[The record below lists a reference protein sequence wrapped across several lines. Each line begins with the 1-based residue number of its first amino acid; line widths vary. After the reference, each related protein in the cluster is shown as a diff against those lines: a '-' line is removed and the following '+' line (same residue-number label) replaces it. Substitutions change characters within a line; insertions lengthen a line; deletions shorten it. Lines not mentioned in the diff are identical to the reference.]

1 MLAMRNKR
9 LTSIFKGAQ
18 PMDPISSNAVK
29 PGSFLQPVKTPE
41 AAPNKDAQA
50 VAKVASVP
58 LPKSDV
64 KASSQDLKEA
74 AETAMKDI
82 QHFISSQ
89 ASSVRISKDHTSGHM
104 VVQLVDPG
112 TGEVIRTLP
121 SEELLRLARSFEML
135 GNKMVHQVA

>member
-1 MLAMRNKR
+1 MEQI
-9 LTSIFKGAQ
+9 TSNSFK
-18 PMDPISSNAVK
+18 PR
-29 PGSFLQPVKTPE
+29 SFLPNLKTTE
-41 AAPNKDAQA
+41 STPNKDAEA

-64 KASSQDLKEA
+64 KATSQDLKEA
-74 AETAMKDI
+74 SETAMRDI

-89 ASSVRISKDHTSGHM
+89 ASSVRITKDDTSGHM
-104 VVQLVDPG
+104 VVKLVDPD

>member
-1 MLAMRNKR
+1 MEQV
-9 LTSIFKGAQ
+9 T
-18 PMDPISSNAVK
+18 SNAVK
-29 PGSFLQPVKTPE
+29 LGSFLPNLKTTE
-41 AAPNKDAQA
+41 SAPNKDAEA

-74 AETAMKDI
+74 AENAMKDI

-89 ASSVRISKDHTSGHM
+89 ASSVRITKDETSGHM
-104 VVQLVDPG
+104 VVKLVDPN

-135 GNKMVHQVA
+135 GNKMVHQTA

>member
-1 MLAMRNKR
+1 
-9 LTSIFKGAQ
+9 
-18 PMDPISSNAVK
+18 MDPISSNAVK
-29 PGSFLQPVKTPE
+29 LGSFLQPVKTPE
-41 AAPNKDAQA
+41 AAPNNDAEA

-74 AETAMKDI
+74 AENAMKDI

>member
-1 MLAMRNKR
+1 
-9 LTSIFKGAQ
+9 
-18 PMDPISSNAVK
+18 MDAISSNAVNL
-29 PGSFLQPVKTPE
+29 GSMLSNIRPPVEASNISDAKT
-41 AAPNKDAQA
+41 
-50 VAKVASVP
+50 VSKVASVP
-58 LPKSDV
+58 LPKTNV
-64 KASSQDLKEA
+64 KESSQELREA

-89 ASSVRISKDHTSGHM
+89 ASSVRISKDNTSGHM
-104 VVQLVDPG
+104 VVQWVDPG

>member
-1 MLAMRNKR
+1 
-9 LTSIFKGAQ
+9 
-18 PMDPISSNAVK
+18 MDAISNNAVNL
-29 PGSFLQPVKTPE
+29 GSLLSNVKSPVD
-41 AAPNKDAQA
+41 AAQTSDAQA
-50 VAKVASVP
+50 VSKVASVP
-58 LPKSDV
+58 LPKTNI
-64 KASSQDLKEA
+64 KESSQEVRDA

-89 ASSVRISKDHTSGHM
+89 ARSVRISKDETSGHM
-104 VVQLVDPG
+104 IVQLVDPD

>member
-1 MLAMRNKR
+1 
-9 LTSIFKGAQ
+9 
-18 PMDPISSNAVK
+18 MDPISSNAVK
-29 PGSFLQPVKTPE
+29 PGSFLQAVKTPE
-41 AAPNKDAQA
+41 SAPNKDAEA

-64 KASSQDLKEA
+64 KASSQDLREA

-89 ASSVRISKDHTSGHM
+89 ASSVRISKDQTSGHM

>member
-1 MLAMRNKR
+1 
-9 LTSIFKGAQ
+9 
-18 PMDPISSNAVK
+18 MDPISANAVK
-29 PGSFLQPVKTPE
+29 PGSFVPNVKTSE
-41 AAPNKDAQA
+41 SASNKDAEV

-64 KASSQDLKEA
+64 KATSQDLKEA
-74 AETAMKDI
+74 SETAMKDI

-89 ASSVRISKDHTSGHM
+89 ASSVRITKDETSGHM
-104 VVQLVDPG
+104 VVKLVDPD

-135 GNKMVHQVA
+135 GNKMVHQTA

>member
-1 MLAMRNKR
+1 
-9 LTSIFKGAQ
+9 
-18 PMDPISSNAVK
+18 MDPISSNAVK
-29 PGSFLQPVKTPE
+29 LGSFVPNVKTSEPE
-41 AAPNKDAQA
+41 SNKDAEV

-64 KASSQDLKEA
+64 KASSQELKEA
-74 AETAMKDI
+74 SETAMKDI

-89 ASSVRISKDHTSGHM
+89 ASSVRVTKDETSGHM
-104 VVQLVDPG
+104 VVKLVDPN

-135 GNKMVHQVA
+135 GNKMVHQTA

>member
-1 MLAMRNKR
+1 
-9 LTSIFKGAQ
+9 
-18 PMDPISSNAVK
+18 MDAISNNAVNL
-29 PGSFLQPVKTPE
+29 GSLLSTVKAPVDT
-41 AAPNKDAQA
+41 AQLSDAKA
-50 VAKVASVP
+50 VSKVASVP
-58 LPKSDV
+58 LPKTNV
-64 KASSQDLKEA
+64 KESSQEVRDA

-89 ASSVRISKDHTSGHM
+89 ARSVRISKDETSGHM
-104 VVQLVDPG
+104 IVQLVDPD

>member
-1 MLAMRNKR
+1 
-9 LTSIFKGAQ
+9 
-18 PMDPISSNAVK
+18 MDPISAKAVK
-29 PGSFLQPVKTPE
+29 PGSFVPNVKTPE
-41 AAPNKDAQA
+41 PASNKDAEV

-64 KASSQDLKEA
+64 KASSQELKEA
-74 AETAMKDI
+74 AEIAMKDI

-89 ASSVRISKDHTSGHM
+89 ASSVRITKDETSGHM
-104 VVQLVDPG
+104 VVKLVDPN